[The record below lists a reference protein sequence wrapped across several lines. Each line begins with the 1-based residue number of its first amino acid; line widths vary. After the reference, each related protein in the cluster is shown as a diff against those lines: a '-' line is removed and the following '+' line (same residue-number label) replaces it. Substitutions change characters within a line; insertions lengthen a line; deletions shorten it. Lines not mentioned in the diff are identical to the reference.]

1 MQDGDPIGW
10 TRAAL
15 ETAGVQPLDLHD
27 DILPYGGGGASQ
39 HSNTSYTYTMGGG
52 GRGSGGGGGGGPNSS
67 GTSGGGGGSGSRR
80 DSYSDTAD
88 VQLVIDEAQDLNGCQ
103 YDLYVTQQTKC
114 TRVLYGDRYQAIY
127 AFRGAGG
134 VS

>member
-1 MQDGDPIGW
+1 
-10 TRAAL
+10 
-15 ETAGVQPLDLHD
+15 
-27 DILPYGGGGASQ
+27 
-39 HSNTSYTYTMGGG
+39 MGGG

-67 GTSGGGGGSGSRR
+67 GTSGGGGGSGSRC

-103 YDLYVTQQTKC
+103 YDLYVSQQTKC